1 MPSQVK
7 ASLVLYPIFFVFAG
21 AGRTFVHVPRRGSR
35 LPGRL
40 QWSSQWAAELP
51 VEVVVLVLHAL
62 GLDLRLQRPSHRVV
76 RGSTACVDEV
86 VLALFY
92 CVAVLRVVQLG
103 SCSCGRRAYDCEVLE
118 REFIVKPKRLD
129 C

>member
-1 MPSQVK
+1 
-7 ASLVLYPIFFVFAG
+7 
-21 AGRTFVHVPRRGSR
+21 
-35 LPGRL
+35 
-40 QWSSQWAAELP
+40 LP

-76 RGSTACVDEV
+76 RGSTACVDEE

-103 SCSCGRRAYDCEVLE
+103 SCSCGRRAYCEVLE
-118 REFIVKPKRLD
+118 REFIVMPKRLD

>member
-1 MPSQVK
+1 MSR
-7 ASLVLYPIFFVFAG
+7 G
-21 AGRTFVHVPRRGSR
+21 AARGCRGGCKMESM
-35 LPGRL
+35 GGF
-40 QWSSQWAAELP
+40 ELP

-76 RGSTACVDEV
+76 RGSTACVDEE

-103 SCSCGRRAYDCEVLE
+103 SCSCGRRAYCEVLE
-118 REFIVKPKRLD
+118 REFIVMPKRLD